1 MKTGSVY
8 KVNFLLC
15 ILLLKLKQNLKKLK
29 NLTTDQVFL
38 KRCPPC
44 GGDRRCPKYRPLVAR
59 TTPRRAPR
67 PRTLSPRVAWQRRT
81 APPADTPR
89 LQV

>member
-1 MKTGSVY
+1 MHSDFK
-8 KVNFLLC
+8 
-15 ILLLKLKQNLKKLK
+15 IK
-29 NLTTDQVFL
+29 NKRLEKFNNSTDQVFL

-44 GGDRRCPKYRPLVAR
+44 GGDRPCPKYRPLVAR

-89 LQV
+89 LQVLNET